1 MLPSVKGE
9 RSELVA
15 ATVWLA
21 LAGASTALL
30 AVDRSAAPL
39 VLAGAVLA
47 LVVRERDAPGWSGF
61 LVGSFLRVGDA
72 TLVAGIAWHLA
83 EHRHSPRAA
92 AVAAGVLALALLAA
106 YVRTRAQSLG
116 IDAGALARGATVE
129 RAVWLVVI
137 AIALF
142 ADDPGSPG
150 PLVGGL
156 AVAGA
161 YSAGIAAVRAQR
173 IWRGA
178 ARA

>member
-1 MLPSVKGE
+1 MLAMVNDE

-15 ATVWLA
+15 AAAWLA

-30 AVDRSAAPL
+30 AVDRSSAPL

-47 LVVRERDAPGWSGF
+47 IVVRERDAPGWNGF
-61 LVGSFLRVGDA
+61 LAGSFLRIGDA
-72 TLVAGIAWHLA
+72 TLGAGIAWHLA
-83 EHRHSPRAA
+83 DHRQSPRGA

-116 IDAGALARGATVE
+116 IDAGALVHSATIE

-142 ADDPGSPG
+142 ADDPTSPG

-161 YSAGIAAVRAQR
+161 YSALLTAVRAQR

-178 ARA
+178 AHA